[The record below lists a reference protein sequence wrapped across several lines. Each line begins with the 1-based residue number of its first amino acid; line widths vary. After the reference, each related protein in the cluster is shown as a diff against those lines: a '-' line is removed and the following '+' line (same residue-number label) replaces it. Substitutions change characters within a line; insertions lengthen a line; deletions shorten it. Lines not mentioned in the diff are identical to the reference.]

1 MAKYPVPGLKVSG
14 GCYKKEVAGMLEFGG
29 EGKGSRGVS
38 AVRVL

>member
-14 GCYKKEVAGMLEFGG
+14 GCYKKEVAGRPFGG